1 MADEIETT
9 AQLIDLAELRQVV
22 VHELVANRD
31 TTADLRAMGL
41 PPEELHAPGSPDDDA
56 AVSFCIRLE
65 DNELGVRCRIET
77 CNAYGSFL
85 VDGEA
90 VFFLQAPVS
99 PNKPEIVEEFT
110 EQIGAPAV
118 FPYVRAA
125 VASLAAQLSVPASPL
140 PLLRAG
146 DLVLTD
152 DEEPLVEEE
161 PPNIPIHGTVS
172 RTTDDGGQEEIAEF
186 FIDPQTGVITR
197 IGGEGQTPD
206 LDELLNALAE
216 LPPPDEMTW
225 EWIVRQH
232 GEEKIRQSIEDQRA
246 AEGDDATD
254 IALAEIDA
262 AVAHIAAEDAYIAL
276 NEAVDVLG
284 VEIASTRNTVDN
296 REGIWD
302 TDERDVPM
310 ALLEAAERVRD
321 SWERVRD
328 ATTSPEPEPL

>member
-1 MADEIETT
+1 MADAIETT

-31 TTADLRAMGL
+31 KTADLHAMGL

-90 VFFLQAPVS
+90 VFYLPAPVS

-146 DLVLTD
+146 DVALTADEGPVL
-152 DEEPLVEEE
+152 EEE
-161 PPNIPIHGTVS
+161 APNLFMRGTVS
-172 RTTDDGGQEEIAEF
+172 RTAEDGSQEEIAEF
-186 FIDPQTGVITR
+186 FVDPETGAVTR
-197 IGGEGQTPD
+197 IGGEGQTPNV
-206 LDELLNALAE
+206 DELLNALAG

-232 GEEKIRQSIEDQRA
+232 GEETVRQSIEDQRA
-246 AEGDDATD
+246 AQGDEATD

-262 AVAHIAAEDAYIAL
+262 AVAHIAAEDAYIGL
-276 NEAVDVLG
+276 NEAIDMLT
-284 VEIASTRNTVDN
+284 VEIASTRNTVDI
-296 REGIWD
+296 RDGIRD
-302 TDERDVPM
+302 TDERNVPM

-321 SWERVRD
+321 SWERVTD
-328 ATTSPEPEPL
+328 ATTSPEAEPL